1 MSPHPLSPAPPRC
14 ARGRLFGRG
23 GTLSGSALGLTTVV
37 PMAEKRR
44 LLQMLRLFFALLLLA
59 LPLSGQELELRFLDV
74 GQADA
79 VVIRQGG
86 KTALVDAGSG
96 GAILDHADH
105 IGGMTA
111 VLSGTVVR
119 FYLDNGVPHTT
130 ATYQRTIQA
139 VAASGAQ
146 YLRPTART
154 ITLGSARLRVL
165 PPPPGLTGDQN
176 NSSVGI
182 LVEYGQFRALLTGDS
197 ELFELGYWLANDS
210 VPRVHVVKAA
220 HHGSWNGTSAAWA
233 QATRPQA

>member
-44 LLQMLRLFFALLLLA
+44 LLQMLRLFFTLLLPA
-59 LPLSGQELELRFLDV
+59 LPLSGQQLELRFLDV

-96 GAILDHADH
+96 GAIVDHLRALRIDTLDLVVASHNHADH

-111 VLSGTVVR
+111 VS
-119 FYLDNGVPHTT
+119 
-130 ATYQRTIQA
+130 
-139 VAASGAQ
+139 
-146 YLRPTART
+146 
-154 ITLGSARLRVL
+154 
-165 PPPPGLTGDQN
+165 
-176 NSSVGI
+176 
-182 LVEYGQFRALLTGDS
+182 
-197 ELFELGYWLANDS
+197 
-210 VPRVHVVKAA
+210 
-220 HHGSWNGTSAAWA
+220 
-233 QATRPQA
+233 